1 MSKELVVPKAT
12 GRFVKQIDAAI
23 ALLTHVKSLA
33 TADGAAPKSAKQP
46 SANKQVKR
54 SLSADAREAIAVAQR
69 KRWAKIKRQKKQ
81 ADRAALAK

>member
-1 MSKELVVPKAT
+1 MSKELVIPKAT

-23 ALLTHVKSLA
+23 ALLSQVRTLA
-33 TADGAAPKSAKQP
+33 TADGATPKAAKQP
-46 SANKQVKR
+46 AAKKQAKR

>member
-1 MSKELVVPKAT
+1 
-12 GRFVKQIDAAI
+12 
-23 ALLTHVKSLA
+23 
-33 TADGAAPKSAKQP
+33 
-46 SANKQVKR
+46 VKR